1 MTISLIVRAWGI
13 TLGLLAATLLAVAA
27 VVRTGAP
34 LPVVGLGLFV
44 FGIIAYLSYRSG
56 GRYEFEHEH
65 ARPFDPNELPGVQR
79 AVLEVCETADRPVP
93 RIVLMEMDAP
103 GAVVGYDD
111 GEPVVAFDPLL
122 PQIVGRVGVSALFAH
137 ELGHLGTD
145 IHTDAIRAYTPQI
158 LGFSAFWLV
167 VLAGRGPFVAAVG
180 SLLFS
185 ALAFIEERPI
195 RLVRYALGLGVE
207 PLALALSRYANRMEE
222 YRADAYAAHVVDPET
237 LADALYRVAAIATGE
252 NIEDI
257 AGPIP
262 WNSDRSLL
270 FSLFATHPSIE
281 NRVARL
287 GCDIPAWACPYRPRQ
302 IA

>member
-1 MTISLIVRAWGI
+1 MTVSLIVRAWGI
-13 TLGLLAATLLAVAA
+13 TLGLLVATLLAVTA
-27 VVRTGAP
+27 VIRTGAP

-65 ARPFDPNELPGVQR
+65 ARPFDSTESPVIQR
-79 AVLEVCETADRPVP
+79 AVLEVCERAERPLP
-93 RIVLMEMDAP
+93 RIVLMEMDATS
-103 GAVVGYDD
+103 AVVGYDD
-111 GEPVVAFDPLL
+111 GKPVVAFDPLL
-122 PQIVGRVGVSALFAH
+122 PRVVGQAGVAALFAH

-145 IHTDAIRAYTPQI
+145 IHTDAIRAYIPQI

-167 VLAGRGPFVAAVG
+167 FLAERGPFVAAIG

-195 RLVRYALGLGVE
+195 RIVRYALGLGVE
-207 PLALALSRYANRMEE
+207 PLALSLSRYANRMEE

-237 LADALYRVAAIATGE
+237 LAEALYRVAAIATGD
-252 NIEDI
+252 NIEDV

-262 WNSDRSLL
+262 WNTDRSVL

-287 GCDIPAWACPYRPRQ
+287 GCDIPVWASPYRPRRVT
-302 IA
+302 

>member
-1 MTISLIVRAWGI
+1 MARAWGI
-13 TLGLLAATLLAVAA
+13 TLGLLVTTLLAVAA

-34 LPVVGLGLFV
+34 LPVVGLGLVV
-44 FGIIAYLSYRSG
+44 FGVIAFLSYRSG
-56 GRYEFEHEH
+56 GRYEFEYEH
-65 ARPFDPNELPGVQR
+65 ARPFNSNESPVIQR
-79 AVLEVCETADRPVP
+79 AVLEVCEHADRPLP

-111 GEPVVAFDPLL
+111 GNPVVAFDPLL
-122 PQIVGRVGVSALFAH
+122 PRIVGQAGVNALFAH

-145 IHTDAIRAYTPQI
+145 IHTDSIRAYTPQI

-167 VLAGRGPFVAAVG
+167 FLAGRGPLMAAIG

-185 ALAFIEERPI
+185 AIAFIEEKPI
-195 RLVRYALGLGVE
+195 RRVRYVLGLGVE

-222 YRADAYAAHVVDPET
+222 YRADAYAASVVDPET

-252 NIEDI
+252 NIEDV

-262 WNSDRSLL
+262 WNTDRSLL

-281 NRVARL
+281 TRVARL
-287 GCDIPAWACPYRPRQ
+287 GCDIPAWVSPYRPRQ
-302 IA
+302 DA